1 MFSLL
6 GFMEQSCSLSHMSMG
21 GEGDYALLD
30 SGSTCIHK

>member
-6 GFMEQSCSLSHMSMG
+6 GFMEQNCSLSRVSMG
-21 GEGDYALLD
+21 GKGDYTLLD